1 MGVSTLTEEKD
12 QIPAPVPPK
21 HYDVCGLGNPLV
33 DILINV
39 DDDFLKKNGLNKG
52 IMHLIDKQRKDQLIE
67 QVQDRDKVVEVGGS
81 CPNTIATLALLDTRV
96 GLAGKIGRDY
106 YGKVFEEKIGEK
118 GISSF
123 LKIED
128 YDTGI
133 CTIFITPDKERTMN
147 TYLGAC
153 REFRREDLSPDMVR
167 KSRFL
172 YFTGYMWDT
181 KNQKE
186 AVCYAIEIAK
196 SSGVKIVFDI
206 ADPFA
211 VERHRKD
218 FRYISGNAA
227 DIVVANAQEA
237 GLLYRKQSAADGFLP
252 DAVRY
257 LGDLCELAIVT
268 NGPDDTLIS
277 NNGIVCTV
285 PSFKSDVKDTT
296 GAGDNFAAGFLFGLI
311 KGYPVERCGRIASFI
326 ASKTIEKIGAQ
337 APFNIKELVNSMD

>member
-1 MGVSTLTEEKD
+1 MTEEKD
-12 QIPAPVPPK
+12 KIPEPVPQK
-21 HYDVCGLGNPLV
+21 RYDVSGLGNPLV

-39 DDDFLKKNGLNKG
+39 DDDFLQKNRMNKG

-67 QVQDRDKVVEVGGS
+67 QVQDKEQVVEVGGS
-81 CPNTIATLALLDTRV
+81 CPNTIATLALLNTRV

-106 YGKVFEEKIGEK
+106 YGRVFEEKIREK
-118 GISSF
+118 GITSF
-123 LKIED
+123 LKNENC
-128 YDTGI
+128 DTGI

-167 KSRFL
+167 NSHFL

-186 AVCYAIEIAK
+186 AVICAIEIAK
-196 SSGVKIVFDI
+196 SSGVKVVFDI

-211 VERHRKD
+211 VERHRED
-218 FRYISGNAA
+218 FRYIAGHEV
-227 DIVVANAQEA
+227 DIIVANAQEA
-237 GLLYRKQSAADGFLP
+237 GLLYREQPGPDGFLF

-257 LGDLCELAIVT
+257 LGDLCELAVVT
-268 NGPDDTLIS
+268 NGPDDTSIS
-277 NNGIVCTV
+277 NNGKVFTI

-296 GAGDNFAAGFLFGLI
+296 GAGDNFAAGFLYGLI
-311 KGYPVERCGRIASFI
+311 KGYPIERCGRIASFI

-337 APFNIKELVNSMD
+337 APQNIKQLVNSMK